1 MLQDVADASPA
12 LLLDER
18 ADGRVKMFVMNRALG
33 QRATLRDTFDRGS
46 YVPLWV
52 DGSHRDHV
60 FAFARRDGESTT
72 ITCVPR
78 LVGGLIGDRPTPP
91 VGPDVWGDSRIM
103 LPSPGDRDL
112 RPPAFR
118 NAMTGAVLEPRVD
131 GDAVWL
137 DVAAVLADFPVALLV
152 PAD

>member
-1 MLQDVADASPA
+1 
-12 LLLDER
+12 
-18 ADGRVKMFVMNRALG
+18 
-33 QRATLRDTFDRGS
+33 
-46 YVPLWV
+46 V

-60 FAFARRDGESTT
+60 FAFARRDGESTA

-78 LVGGLIGDRPTPP
+78 LVGGLIGDRPTAP

-103 LPSPGDRDL
+103 LPRDL

-118 NAMTGAVLEPRVD
+118 NAMTGALLEARVD
-131 GDAVWL
+131 GDATWL

-152 PAD
+152 SAE